1 MFFRHFS
8 FNFDF
13 NGVKKPSIDK
23 KSTSTFDNSY
33 KNDIDDFFKEFFND
47 DISYQIKNNRIQID
61 SELDLPNLN
70 TSSYNIYK
78 KYNNIKESITDIKNK
93 LFNLKID
100 CNSVASLYLN
110 EFFYTNYDYETINS
124 NIPYYSYYLTGM
136 NLITNFYFA
145 FLFQC
150 SFIKKLYIKF
160 NNDYFF
166 NSIKK
171 FFNFIKYIYNFH
183 KFYINIDEIIFII
196 KLSSTNQ
203 KRVIRDPNMRI
214 MFSSLFGINDPTD
227 DEFKLEYGKHYHSL
241 TDSIFKVK
249 DLHCELR

>member
-1 MFFRHFS
+1 MIDFS

-13 NGVKKPSIDK
+13 NDVKKPSDK

-33 KNDIDDFFKEFFND
+33 KNDIDDFFKEFFD

-61 SELDLPNLN
+61 SELDLPSLN
-70 TSSYNIYK
+70 TRSYDLYK
-78 KYNNIKESITDIKNK
+78 KYDSIKKSIEDIKNN

-100 CNSVASLYLN
+100 CNSTASLYLN
-110 EFFYTNYDYETINS
+110 EFFYSNYNYETIDPNM
-124 NIPYYSYYLTGM
+124 PHYSYFYTGM

-166 NSIKK
+166 NNIKK

-183 KFYINIDEIIFII
+183 KFHINIDEIVFII
-196 KLSSTNQ
+196 KLSNTNQ
-203 KRVIRDPNMRI
+203 KRVIKDPNMRI